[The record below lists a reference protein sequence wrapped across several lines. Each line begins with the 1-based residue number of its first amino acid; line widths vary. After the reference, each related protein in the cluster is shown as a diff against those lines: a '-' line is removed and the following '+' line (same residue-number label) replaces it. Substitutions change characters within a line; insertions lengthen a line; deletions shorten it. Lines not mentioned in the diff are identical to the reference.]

1 VRAGLTPKFKDVDNL
16 VDMLTYSTGGPVI
29 DAGAYNSDEPEVI
42 RYTPPVPEFEVM
54 MVHIDP
60 GTSLERL
67 SPGVPAI
74 LIILEGS
81 GELDGKLCRPG
92 RSYYWPANAPPL
104 HFTVDAS
111 RRGPMKVA
119 IAHKNCHIDRPTAVN
134 REDFG
139 GYSSHHR
146 LSVPQSPMPYLG
158 MGGSTPTNQSKK
170 EASPGGT
177 FLGSNAMPN
186 LSSGNL
192 MPGFLPSL

>member
-16 VDMLTYSTGGPVI
+16 VGMLTYSMGGPVI
-29 DAGAYNSDEPEVI
+29 DGGAYNSDEPEVI

-54 MVHIDP
+54 MVNIEP
-60 GTSLERL
+60 GKSLERL

-81 GELDGKLCRPG
+81 GQLDGKLCRPG
-92 RSYYWPANAPPL
+92 RSYYWPAGAPPL

-139 GYSSHHR
+139 GQQR
-146 LSVPQSPMPYLG
+146 LSMPPSPMPYLG
-158 MGGSTPTNQSKK
+158 MGGTPTALDRKVADEK
-170 EASPGGT
+170 EFFASSP
-177 FLGSNAMPN
+177 
-186 LSSGNL
+186 
-192 MPGFLPSL
+192 LPIL